1 MQIPS
6 RARAYLYG
14 ICAAAG
20 IVYGAELA
28 WLLTAGAPDLRETV
42 GQPGMVLVLVQ
53 LVVLSVVAQHFPL
66 AIGPKRKYDLSQVVH
81 LAILLLAGTPL
92 AVVLAGGAE
101 AIGQG
106 SYLVRRDPQGRRL
119 RGTSSVVFNTA
130 QFVLGTALAGWM
142 RWTAETLLS
151 GVEAEPLGVNL
162 ATLVGVLAAGT
173 GLYLFNSAAVA
184 LMVAMHGGK
193 NPLAVWRQG
202 RRWNAVHSAGLLTLG
217 ALTAHIAE
225 QSPWVPLAMALP
237 AALTYASMRRT
248 AQAEAAISLRDEF
261 LGVAAHELRTPLT
274 SLRGYA
280 QLLIGQAERDGKVD
294 AVKLARSLRTIDRQ
308 SAKLCELID
317 QLLDLSRLQARNL
330 ALEKRVFDLAE
341 LARDVAVNLQPL
353 VPGFAL
359 SVRGS
364 GPVWLEA
371 DRLRMEQVITN
382 LVNNAARHAGSGD
395 RIDVEVEGPARAGGS
410 VTLAVRDYG
419 VGIPEQYRD
428 RIFERFY
435 QIGPESKAGGLGL
448 GLYITRQ
455 IVELHGGRVYA
466 ECPHDGGTRFV
477 VQLPGP
483 AVQAMPL
490 LAAATVAA

>member
-1 MQIPS
+1 MKIPP

-20 IVYGAELA
+20 IVYGAALA
-28 WLLTAGAPDLRETV
+28 WLITSGAEDLRDTLARPE
-42 GQPGMVLVLVQ
+42 MALVLVQ
-53 LVVLSVVAQHFPL
+53 LMALSVVAQHFPL

-81 LAILLLAGTPL
+81 LALLLLAGTPL

-101 AIGQG
+101 AMGQG
-106 SYLVRRDPQGRRL
+106 SYLVRRDAQGRHL
-119 RGTSSVVFNTA
+119 RGVNSVVFNTA
-130 QFVLGTALAGWM
+130 QFVLGTAFAGWA
-142 RWTAETLLS
+142 RWSASSLLW
-151 GVEAEPLGVNL
+151 GVQAEPLGVNL
-162 ATLVGVLAAGT
+162 ATLAGVLAAGT

-184 LMVAMHGGK
+184 VMVSLHGGK
-193 NPLAVWRQG
+193 SPLEVWRQG
-202 RRWNAVHSAGLLTLG
+202 RRWNAAHSAGLLTLG

-280 QLLIGQAERDGKVD
+280 QLLVGQAERDGKVD
-294 AVKLARSLRTIDRQ
+294 PAKLARSLRTIDRQ

-330 ALEKRVFDLAE
+330 ALEKRPFDLVE
-341 LARDVAVNLQPL
+341 LARDVAASLQPL
-353 VPGFAL
+353 VPGFTL
-359 SVRGS
+359 SVRAPGS
-364 GPVWLEA
+364 VLVEA
-371 DRLRMEQVITN
+371 DRLRLEQVITN
-382 LVNNAARHAGSGD
+382 LINNAARHAGSGE
-395 RIDVEVEGPARAGGS
+395 RIELEVAGPSRGAG

-419 VGIPEQYRD
+419 VGIPAQYRD
-428 RIFERFY
+428 RIFDRFY

-455 IVELHGGRVYA
+455 IVELHGGRVHA
-466 ECPHDGGTRFV
+466 ECPPEGGTRFV
-477 VQLPGP
+477 VQLPAP
-483 AVQAMPL
+483 AAQPVPL